1 MNTLIKHW
9 SGNIQQAIKSP
20 TVEAFENIKKNQIE
34 WDFPGG
40 TVNRNPPVHEGDTHL
55 IPGLGR
61 THMPKSN

>member
-1 MNTLIKHW
+1 M
-9 SGNIQQAIKSP
+9 KSP
-20 TVEAFENIKKNQIE
+20 TVEAFEKYLKNQIE